1 MAADSEEYN
10 LLKDDKIINVL
21 IGWRVQYPRIHPS
34 LFYNSNSGYGSEI
47 SSLPYLSAKG
57 VCDLC
62 TALGVDMIYS
72 ERFNNV
78 SSADL
83 LKDALCRL
91 ESVDVSYIMLLDS
104 IFDKRRFV
112 ELFRPAKSKKEVEAL
127 YMSIVTSAMDEI
139 NSVLYLRDHELI
151 EDSGHFRII
160 KYDEGL
166 LLPHDLIDIDP
177 SYIHNHINRCEDKI
191 KREEFESVIEESR
204 KLIESVLCKILAEEG
219 IEYKKNGKI
228 QSYFNDV
235 KDLLQIQDCTNI
247 EKEDGDETN
256 YPKYLSNLISALNE
270 VMKTVAKLRNTFAHG
285 NDTPEC
291 VKAKE
296 YEARLAANAA
306 TTFSEYI
313 CSLYL
318 DKKESGDLK
327 KD

>member
-10 LLKDDKIINVL
+10 LLKDDDILSIL
-21 IGWRVQYPRIHPS
+21 SGWRVQYPRAHPDLRYFCINHERTMS
-34 LFYNSNSGYGSEI
+34 P
-47 SSLPYLSAKG
+47 LPRLSTED
-57 VCDLC
+57 VCNLC
-62 TALGVDMIYS
+62 TALGSEMIYTD
-72 ERFNNV
+72 E
-78 SSADL
+78 
-83 LKDALCRL
+83 LKDAFPPNLLKEALCQL
-91 ESVDVSYIMLLDS
+91 DNVGTPYTKFLDYI
-104 IFDKRRFV
+104 FNKQRFKTY
-112 ELFRPAKSKKEVEAL
+112 FRGTKSKEESEMIYVNTVL
-127 YMSIVTSAMDEI
+127 YAMAEI
-139 NSVLYLRDHELI
+139 NGILYAEDHELI

-204 KLIESVLCKILAEEG
+204 KLIESVLCKILAEERM
-219 IEYKKNGKI
+219 EYTKNGDI
-228 QSYFNDV
+228 QSYFNKV
-235 KDLLQIQDCTNI
+235 KDILQIQDCTNI
-247 EKEDGDETN
+247 EKKDGDETN

-285 NDTPEC
+285 NEASES

-313 CSLYL
+313 YSLYL